1 MTAFLASIVT
11 PAEARI
17 ALDCGAD
24 IIDCTDPARGALG
37 APAPEIVADIVRA
50 VSGARPVSAAA
61 GPLEL
66 VDAKLAASVTMLRA
80 AGAAIVKV
88 GFADETDAQAKIAT
102 LAPLAHETQLVAVLL
117 ADRDPP
123 FGMIGALARA
133 GFAGAMLDT
142 ADKTRGRFLETL
154 DAADAARFIETCRT
168 AGLSAGVSGALE
180 APDVPRLVAL
190 EADFLGFR
198 SALCGAGERGGG
210 LDRDAVAAIRALM
223 DAGLHAGEGP
233 QQTDRIFVRD
243 FVLEAQIGAYNYETK
258 KRQRMRFN
266 VEADVPRAK
275 RVADDFGDV
284 VSYDVIVDAIRRMI
298 QSGHVKLVETM
309 AEEIAAAALRDRR
322 VRRVRVRVEKLDII
336 EGAVGVEIEREQSL
350 APHRPSGLL
359 RRLRPDDG
367 RSEGN

>member
-1 MTAFLASIVT
+1 MTAFLASVVS
-11 PAEARI
+11 PAEAAV

-37 APAPEIVADIVRA
+37 APAAEVVAAIVRA
-50 VSGARPVSAAA
+50 VGGARPVSAAA
-61 GPLEL
+61 GPLDL
-66 VDAKLAASVTMLRA
+66 VGVRLYAAVEALCA
-80 AGAAIVKV
+80 AGADIVKV
-88 GFADETDAQAKIAT
+88 GFADEPDARAKIVT
-102 LAPLAHETQLVAVLL
+102 LAPLTEDVQLVAVLL
-117 ADRDPP
+117 ADRTPP
-123 FGMIGALARA
+123 LGMIEEMAAA
-133 GFAGAMLDT
+133 GFSGAMLDT
-142 ADKTRGRFLETL
+142 VDKTRGRFLETL
-154 DAADAARFIETCRT
+154 DAADAADFIEKCRA
-168 AGLSAGVSGALE
+168 AGLSAGVSGSLE

-190 EADFLGFR
+190 DADFLGFR
-198 SALCGAGERGGG
+198 SALCGAGDRQGGI
-210 LDRDAVAAIRALM
+210 DRDAVAAIRALM

-243 FVLEAQIGAYNYETK
+243 FLVDANVGAYNYETK

-298 QSGHVKLVETM
+298 QTGHVKLVETM

-322 VRRVRVRVEKLDII
+322 VKRVRVRVEKLDII

-350 APHRPSGLL
+350 EPPKPRAPFRGLL
-359 RRLRPDDG
+359 KGEPVA
-367 RSEGN
+367 